1 MLSVVIIIFLLVA
14 FVFVTSLS
22 FPMSMKR
29 RAEDVQWCCPTC
41 CRTGPGDIN
50 RYHYAKLRSGVLCKP
65 VSIFAAEVSASLL
78 GGNEEEVS
86 EGSPMQ
92 HHDIDEF
99 CMDNDVHIIL
109 YTPI

>member
-14 FVFVTSLS
+14 FVFVTFFS

-41 CRTGPGDIN
+41 FATGPGDIN
-50 RYHYAKLRSGVLCKP
+50 RYHYAKRLSGFLCKP
-65 VSIFAAEVSASLL
+65 VAAEGSASLL

-92 HHDIDEF
+92 HYDIDEF